1 MSDRRTEQKRRRRN
15 AVQQIAQGYR
25 TAHEVFS
32 GALSLGLVIG
42 AGYWL
47 DQKLSWSPVLT
58 ICGACVG
65 FVVAGVSLRTL
76 LRRLDQE
83 TKRARTRQPGTKEG
97 QSE

>member
-25 TAHEVFS
+25 TAHEVLS
-32 GALSLGLVIG
+32 AALSLGLMIG

-47 DQKLSWSPVLT
+47 DQKMGWSPVLT
-58 ICGACVG
+58 ICGACFG
-65 FVVAGVSLRTL
+65 FVVAGVSLRAL

-83 TKRARTRQPGTKEG
+83 TRAQKLAATKRDTT
-97 QSE
+97 SE